1 MTGAEK
7 LSQYEQVL
15 GGTLKVGQWSG
26 QIQARQAEK
35 EASEEGP
42 RKLAGGQREGSGSLI
57 HCPDIL

>member
-15 GGTLKVGQWSG
+15 GGKSKVGQWSG
-26 QIQARQAEK
+26 QIQARHAEK

-42 RKLAGGQREGSGSLI
+42 RKPEGGEREGSGSLI
-57 HCPDIL
+57 HYPHIL